1 MTKKENLLVTAM
13 EECNELSM
21 AISKALRFGMDNY
34 CEETGQ
40 TEDNNYRIL
49 EEYIQL
55 TTVMNMLLNE
65 GTLQPV
71 SDTVYT
77 VIKINKEKNVAK
89 YQEYSKSI
97 GLVVG
102 D

>member
-1 MTKKENLLVTAM
+1 MTKGENLLVTAM

-34 CEETGQ
+34 CTENNQ
-40 TEDNNYRIL
+40 IEDNNYRIL

-55 TTVMNMLLNE
+55 TTVMDMLLDK
-65 GTLQPV
+65 GILRPV
-71 SDTVYT
+71 SDTVGT
-77 VIKINKEKNVAK
+77 LIRISKEDKIAK
-89 YQEYSKSI
+89 YQEYSKSKGLII
-97 GLVVG
+97 G